1 MRFVGCDGECES
13 CPLRFRCGASN
24 QKTSFLTF
32 FVVSVLVI
40 CAGLILAQ
48 FV

>member
-13 CPLRFRCGASN
+13 CPLRCVASN
-24 QKTSFLTF
+24 QKTSFSTF
-32 FVVSVLVI
+32 FVFSVLMI

>member
-1 MRFVGCDGECES
+1 MRFVGCDGECEN
-13 CPLRFRCGASN
+13 CPLRCGASN
-24 QKTSFLTF
+24 QKTLFLEF

>member
-13 CPLRFRCGASN
+13 CPLRCGEMK
-24 QKTSFLTF
+24 QKTSFSTF
-32 FVVSVLVI
+32 FVISALMI
-40 CAGLILAQ
+40 CAGLILSQ